1 MDNKKPVKGIAFFKS
16 PYMFLV
22 PALLF
27 YLMFWFLPVLISLIQ
42 SFTSIHGGF
51 SLENFR
57 MMFQD
62 ELFAEAFFN
71 TLIFACVSIVL
82 QFILALSLAL
92 LINRKFKGSKMFL
105 FVMLIPMAIPPS
117 AVGILWNTG
126 LIQTG
131 WINSFMSVTGLQYL
145 AELIGIADGPIIWK
159 QASALQA
166 VFMIIVID
174 TWTVLPSVMI
184 IILAGLQNFND
195 EYTEAARVFGA
206 TRFQSLRHIV
216 LPIIKPTIITAL
228 LLRLIAGLQVWL
240 ISVMIFGFNQ
250 VPFLLERIVFYTD
263 QVRTGEYSYKLAVS
277 YSVFVV
283 AVVAISAYAF
293 VKLTKTR
300 DWSGADE

>member
-1 MDNKKPVKGIAFFKS
+1 MDKKENNKSIFKS

-22 PALLF
+22 PPLLF
-27 YLMFWFLPVLISLIQ
+27 YLFFWFFPVLISLIQ
-42 SFTSIHGGF
+42 AFTSIDGGF

-62 ELFAEAFFN
+62 DLFAEAFFN
-71 TLIFACVSIVL
+71 TLIFASVSIVL

-105 FVMLIPMAIPPS
+105 FIMLIPMAIPPS

-131 WINSFMSVTGLQYL
+131 WINSFLSITGVQNLM
-145 AELIGIADGPIIWK
+145 ELMGIASGPVIWK
-159 QASALQA
+159 QATGLQA
-166 VFMIIVID
+166 VFMIILID

-184 IILAGLQNFND
+184 IILAGLQNFNE
-195 EYTEAARVFGA
+195 EYTEAAKVFGA
-206 TRFQSLRHIV
+206 SRSQALRHIV

-228 LLRLIAGLQVWL
+228 LLRLISGLQVWL
-240 ISVMIFGFNQ
+240 ISVMIFGFNT

-263 QVRTGEYSYKLAVS
+263 QVRTGVYSYKLSVTYSIFVVVLVAVS
-277 YSVFVV
+277 AF
-283 AVVAISAYAF
+283 AF
-293 VKLTKTR
+293 VKLTKTK
-300 DWSGADE
+300 DWSGANE

>member
-1 MDNKKPVKGIAFFKS
+1 MDEKKPVKSIAFFKS
-16 PYMFLV
+16 PYMFLA
-22 PALLF
+22 PALMF
-27 YLMFWFLPVLISLIQ
+27 YLFFWFLPVLISLIQ
-42 SFTSIHGGF
+42 SFTSIDGGF
-51 SLENFR
+51 SLENYR
-57 MMFQD
+57 MMFED

-71 TLIFACVSIVL
+71 TLIFASISIVL
-82 QFILALSLAL
+82 QFLLALGLAL
-92 LINRKFKGSKMFL
+92 LINRKFKGSRMFL
-105 FVMLIPMAIPPS
+105 FIMLIPMAIPPS

-131 WINSFMSVTGLQYL
+131 WINSFLSVSGLQYL
-145 AELIGIADGPIIWK
+145 IEMMGIADGPIIWK
-159 QASALQA
+159 QATGLQA
-166 VFMIIVID
+166 IFMIIVID

-206 TRFQSLRHIV
+206 SRFQSLRHV
-216 LPIIKPTIITAL
+216 LLPIIKPTIITAL
-228 LLRLIAGLQVWL
+228 LLRLISGLQVWL
-240 ISVMIFGFNQ
+240 IAVMIFGFNQ

-263 QVRTGEYSYKLAVS
+263 QVRTGEYSYKLSVT

-283 AVVAISAYAF
+283 VVVAISALAF